1 MKKCILMALWAL
13 TALFLLAGCGKKT
26 PAGTWIIAA
35 DNDLSPFIYA
45 GADGKAAGLD
55 AEILEAIAE
64 DQGFRYELRLSDWN
78 TAMGVFT
85 SHQAQV
91 LLGSLASNQ
100 ERADGGWYFSSS
112 FYDGVTQSMAM
123 EPSSDT
129 NTLEDLAGKAVAVVS
144 GSLGAEYAKS
154 LKDQYGFSI
163 ATYKDSHAMYAAV
176 LDGTAAACFED
187 TEAMRD
193 SIESGIGLQMVE
205 SSESRPVGYCVAVCN
220 AENRTFLELF
230 DKGLENVKANG
241 TCDRLLAKY
250 TK

>member
-1 MKKCILMALWAL
+1 MKKAIAFILCAAMAG
-13 TALFLLAGCGKKT
+13 LLLVGCGQNH
-26 PAGTWIIAA
+26 PENTWVIAV
-35 DNDLSPFIYA
+35 DRDLSPFLYE
-45 GADGKAAGLD
+45 GDDGKMAGIAVD
-55 AEILEAIAE
+55 ILEAIAE

-230 DKGLENVKANG
+230 DKGLENIKANG
-241 TCDRLLAKY
+241 TYDRLLAKY
-250 TK
+250 AK